1 MEDKVTV
8 SIQMKPAYLFDFL
21 YWHSYHGVYGIVNY
35 GFSLAAIAALCFG
48 YGEGSILTTVA
59 LILLALSFTVF
70 NPLLLY
76 QKAVNQIKRVS
87 TFQKPI
93 DYSFDENGVTVEQE
107 EAFAT
112 AAWEEALLIRE
123 TRNTLVIYFGAA
135 NAVVLPKKECGEAM
149 QKIKWQILK
158 ARPEFEK
165 RLKKDENGRKTE
177 RER

>member
-35 GFSLAAIAALCFG
+35 GFSLAAVAALCLGFG
-48 YGEGSILTTVA
+48 EDSIIATVA
-59 LILLALSFTVF
+59 LILLALSFTVL

-76 QKAVNQIKRVS
+76 QKAVNQIKRVP

-93 DYSFDENGVTVEQE
+93 SYSFDENGVTVEQE
-107 EAFAT
+107 EASAT
-112 AAWEEALLIRE
+112 ALWKDALLIRE
-123 TRNTLVIYFGAA
+123 TGKTLVIYFGAA

-149 QKIKWQILK
+149 KKIKEKIVK

-165 RLKKDENGRKTE
+165 RLKKCGTE